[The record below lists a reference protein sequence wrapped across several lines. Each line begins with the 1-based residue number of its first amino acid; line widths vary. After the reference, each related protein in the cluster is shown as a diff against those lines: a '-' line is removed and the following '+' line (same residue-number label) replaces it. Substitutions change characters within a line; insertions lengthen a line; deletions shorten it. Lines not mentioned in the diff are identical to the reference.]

1 MFARMVVVAALAA
14 AIAAPHLGESAGPQ
28 MCSAGGD
35 WDAVAE
41 SDVIVGGRI
50 SGYVTMPDA
59 GAVGMFTPVRL
70 EMRVDHV
77 FKGPYR
83 GEPIVDR
90 ASLIVYAEEAVA
102 AGGRAVDWAGSSG
115 ACGALNH
122 DPAGW
127 YGVFGLRRQADGTLQ
142 TNLLTTFYL
151 QPQPYDVQRLTYLT
165 QRLGLP
171 ALGDGAAKDAQAA
184 SATARR
190 VRLAA
195 LAVAALSAALILR
208 GLAEGGET
216 SLRPKYDAGFT
227 LPAQVSAASRGLS
240 SQQIDRDKT
249 R

>member
-1 MFARMVVVAALAA
+1 MFARMVVLAALAA

-50 SGYVTMPDA
+50 SGYETMPDA
-59 GAVGMFTPVRL
+59 SAQGMFTPVRL
-70 EMRVDHV
+70 DMRIDHV

-83 GEPIVDR
+83 GEAIVDR
-90 ASLIVYAEEAVA
+90 ASLVLYPEEVVA

-151 QPQPYDVQRLTYLT
+151 EPEPYDVQRLTYLT

-171 ALGDGAAKDAQAA
+171 AIGDGAAGDAHEA
-184 SATARR
+184 SAAARQ

-195 LAVAALSAALILR
+195 LAVAAVSAALILR
-208 GLAEGGET
+208 GLSEGRREGPP
-216 SLRPKYDAGFT
+216 PK
-227 LPAQVSAASRGLS
+227 V
-240 SQQIDRDKT
+240 
-249 R
+249 